1 MSNYRISNRFRSDDN
16 ENKWPSNSGILFLN
30 KIYSRQSLLSNTY
43 KTALEYLSED
53 EIEDDEGASNNDTT
67 AQSSTIQN
75 NYGAYLV
82 EHPMGLG
89 IVRVGSASTE
99 FGND

>member
-1 MSNYRISNRFRSDDN
+1 MIMKINGQAIQESC
-16 ENKWPSNSGILFLN
+16 LN
-30 KIYSRQSLLSNTY
+30 KIYSRQSLLSNTF